1 MTSKANRACRA
12 ATFPAGAFDGP
23 AEDSALIPSWS
34 GPKLGD
40 LRPGGMEYLLSARRS
55 VLTVACLSPLR
66 EPAFRRIFDEVQNA
80 FEYLVTSGW
89 VAHVDDRTAL

>member
-1 MTSKANRACRA
+1 
-12 ATFPAGAFDGP
+12 
-23 AEDSALIPSWS
+23 
-34 GPKLGD
+34 
-40 LRPGGMEYLLSARRS
+40 MEYLLSARRN
-55 VLTVACLSPLR
+55 VLTVACLSPRR